1 MPAGQCLLP
10 HHREILS
17 RGGNTKCAP
26 GDTVCLVPDAYVPPQ
41 PTQWSKKPNEWLT
54 SVDIDRVLK
63 QYAAA
68 CPHFHYTGFGF
79 IDFAADKN
87 APLPA
92 RRGFEALDPDV
103 AVPAM
108 DAAQLAKAQPSARN
122 TASCVQPEICGL
134 DLVSLV
140 KRQRKHLV
148 GSVLNVSRHVEEG
161 THWVFALVFLPPPQG
176 RNAAPQM
183 IYFDSTAEPPPPEI
197 VAWHAK
203 LQDQCAKIYPPSS
216 SSSSPLLPLRVNTV
230 KRQKTD
236 TECGMFALYAVVSV
250 VQGKWLRDTPDTAAA
265 QCARIEHVPNM
276 LDELLSKNTP
286 ITDELVARYR
296 NVLFHRPPP
305 QQHQKKKIMNN

>member
-1 MPAGQCLLP
+1 M
-10 HHREILS
+10 
-17 RGGNTKCAP
+17 
-26 GDTVCLVPDAYVPPQ
+26 VCRVPDAYVPPQ
-41 PTQWSKKPNEWLT
+41 PTEWAKKPNEWLT

-79 IDFAADKN
+79 IDFAANKN

-92 RRGFEALDPDV
+92 RRGFEALDPDA

-108 DAAQLAKAQPSARN
+108 DAAQLAKAQPSAPN
-122 TASCVQPEICGL
+122 KESCVQPEICGL
-134 DLVSLV
+134 DLRNLV
-140 KRQRKHLV
+140 KQQQQQQRKHLV

-161 THWVFALVFLPPPQG
+161 THWVFVLIFLPPPQG

-203 LQDQCAKIYPPSS
+203 LKKQCANIYP
-216 SSSSPLLPLRVNTV
+216 SPLPPLRLNTV
-230 KRQKTD
+230 KRQNTD
-236 TECGMFALYAVVSV
+236 TECGMFALYAIVSV
-250 VQGKWLRDTPDTAAA
+250 VQGKWLKDTPDTAAA
-265 QCARIEHVPNM
+265 QCARIENVPKM

-296 NVLFHRPPP
+296 NVLFHRP
-305 QQHQKKKIMNN
+305 QQQRKKAAARGGDE